1 METEKT
7 LLFDVDVKGGVNIKN
22 RYKEKALAIFIQ
34 PPSVDVL
41 RQRLIDRETDSEEMI
56 EKRVAKAAWEMN
68 FAPQFDVVIVN
79 DSLEKAKEE
88 VETAIRNFLKQ

>member
-1 METEKT
+1 M
-7 LLFDVDVKGGVNIKN
+7 
-22 RYKEKALAIFIQ
+22 
-34 PPSVDVL
+34 DVL
-41 RQRLIDRETDSEEMI
+41 RQRLIDRDTDSEEMI
-56 EKRVAKAAWEMN
+56 EKRVAKSAWEMN